1 MGCELVREM
10 LKSFARLF
18 KGGAVKGARP
28 CRATQSA
35 KALRG
40 VLFFFQIVER
50 NETICIFFCA
60 FFVREKAANEFM
72 PY

>member
-18 KGGAVKGARP
+18 KGGAVKGACP
-28 CRATQSA
+28 CRAQQSA

-40 VLFFFQIVER
+40 ALFLL
-50 NETICIFFCA
+50 A
-60 FFVREKAANEFM
+60 FSLRLFRQRKSG
-72 PY
+72 